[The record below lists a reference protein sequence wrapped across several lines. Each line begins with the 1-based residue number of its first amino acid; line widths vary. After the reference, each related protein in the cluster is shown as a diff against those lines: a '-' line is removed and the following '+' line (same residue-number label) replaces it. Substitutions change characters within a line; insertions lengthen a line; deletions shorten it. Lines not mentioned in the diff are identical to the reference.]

1 MLSHSLSFSIQQVK
15 KKGTLA
21 KYDTQSNEGNSKI
34 GERKIQ

>member
-1 MLSHSLSFSIQQVK
+1 MLAHSLFFFIRQVK
-15 KKGTLA
+15 QKGDFA